1 MTLLLRSPRFSAT
14 KQRAPSAGH
23 LEDSGVAPLGS
34 IVDPVQLLQ
43 SLRLR
48 ADLFSSSEDVSLVPK
63 SHLDHRMAAYQSS
76 QTIQAL
82 QIQIA
87 VECCVATRFNAMVP
101 AEVGTAC
108 ISC

>member
-76 QTIQAL
+76 QTIQTL
-82 QIQIA
+82 QIQLSI
-87 VECCVATRFNAMVP
+87 ECRVTAGFNAMLP
-101 AEVGTAC
+101 AEVCTAC
-108 ISC
+108 IAR